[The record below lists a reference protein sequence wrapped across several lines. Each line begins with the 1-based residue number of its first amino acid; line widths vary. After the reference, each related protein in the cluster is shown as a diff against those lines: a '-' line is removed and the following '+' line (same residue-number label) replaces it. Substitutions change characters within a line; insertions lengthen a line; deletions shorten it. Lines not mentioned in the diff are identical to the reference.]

1 MVFVAGNCNV
11 FIYNILTSKNTTGEA
26 IQMIFTTLRGK
37 RKHTSEKQHRFM
49 HAKELPHTHQY
60 NKKGGKKY
68 VRHYGGK
75 K

>member
-1 MVFVAGNCNV
+1 
-11 FIYNILTSKNTTGEA
+11 
-26 IQMIFTTLRGK
+26 MIFTTLRGR